1 VDLPE
6 GPFLGQ
12 TPTIED
18 KTGDSLHFRPMK
30 ETEAEY
36 IQDLRD
42 KMSKLSGEIGLCDRI
57 LVAKNSPGFT
67 EFIKAVTLKRDITR
81 RDMEGCYGDDSM
93 LRILQGRC
101 QALTSMAL
109 ILNDTEH
116 LKTNLT
122 RDLDALREQETAT
135 VRQDDKRVRTQPLG
149 G

>member
-1 VDLPE
+1 MDLPE

-12 TPTIED
+12 TPTIAE
-18 KTGDSLHFRPMK
+18 KTGDSLHFRPTQ

-42 KMSKLSGEIGLCDRI
+42 KMGKLAGEIGLCDRI

-67 EFIKAVTLKRDITR
+67 EFIKAVVLKRDITR

-101 QALTSMAL
+101 QALTSMGM
-109 ILNDTEH
+109 ILSDT
-116 LKTNLT
+116 
-122 RDLDALREQETAT
+122 
-135 VRQDDKRVRTQPLG
+135 
-149 G
+149 